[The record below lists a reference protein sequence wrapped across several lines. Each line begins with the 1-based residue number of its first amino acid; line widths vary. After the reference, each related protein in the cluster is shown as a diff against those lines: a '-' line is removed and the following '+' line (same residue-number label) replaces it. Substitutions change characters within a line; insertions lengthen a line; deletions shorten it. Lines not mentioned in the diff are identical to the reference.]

1 MSNLESVTPYLSNA
15 KNSVLVLID
24 LQDRLFSAMPEG
36 VRDRVIEQANILL
49 KVANRLAIPVI
60 VTEQYP
66 KGLGKTAPAIQEH
79 LLDTAMVVEKT
90 SFSCANDALFKASL
104 EKADVKQVILTGMET
119 HICVLQTA
127 IQLQEEGYQ
136 VFVVEDAVSSRAKAN
151 QYNAI
156 QRLRQTGV
164 IITNVESILFEW
176 VGDAKHPDFKTLAS
190 LII

>member
-1 MSNLESVTPYLSNA
+1 MEQVTPYLLNS

-24 LQDRLFSAMPEG
+24 LQDRLFAAMPDG
-36 VRDRVIEQANILL
+36 VRGRVTEQANILL
-49 KVANRLAIPVI
+49 KVANRLAVPVI

-66 KGLGKTAPAIQEH
+66 KGLGKTALAIQDN
-79 LLDTAMVVEKT
+79 LLDNASTIEKT
-90 SFSCANDALFKASL
+90 SFSCAKVDEFNKVL
-104 EKADVKQVILTGMET
+104 EKTGYKQVILTGMET

-127 IQLQEEGYQ
+127 IELQEKGYQ

>member
-1 MSNLESVTPYLSNA
+1 MEQLTPNLLNA
-15 KNSVLVLID
+15 KDSVLVLID
-24 LQDRLFSAMPEG
+24 LQDRLFAAMPEG
-36 VRDRVIEQANILL
+36 VRGRVTEQVNILL
-49 KVANRLAIPVI
+49 KVANRLAVPVI

-66 KGLGKTAPAIQEH
+66 KGLGKTASAIQQN
-79 LLDTAMVVEKT
+79 LLDTADVIEKT
-90 SFSCANDALFKASL
+90 SFSCSRVKEFKQALDKTGY
-104 EKADVKQVILTGMET
+104 KQVILTGMET

-127 IQLQEEGYQ
+127 IELQNKGYQ

-156 QRLRQTGV
+156 QRLRQSGV
-164 IITNVESILFEW
+164 TITNVESILFEW